1 MEGCKELTADISSV
15 AGCLQ
20 ALTIQL
26 DIRVRVHI
34 SSFSGHK
41 STRKYRILVSR
52 ISRDLVILVY
62 LGNFQKRFFY

>member
-41 STRKYRILVSR
+41 STRKYRIWSHAFHV
-52 ISRDLVILVY
+52 ISLYWFI
-62 LGNFQKRFFY
+62 